1 MKMYILP
8 FVLIFVVSIS
18 ILIDYLS
25 IKIKKNAIQ
34 IVDDMGIGWT
44 LADSFE
50 CYNPNVKIMTNP
62 DEQLKLYG
70 NEVPTK
76 QLITSIKKSGFKTIR
91 IPITWMH
98 FMDESGTVNPVWMNR
113 VKEVVNWIIKS
124 KLYCIINVDN
134 DGAPGFWLS
143 QGISSKDK
151 FVYLWTQI
159 ANEFK
164 NYNEYL
170 IFESMGQ
177 IRYRIGNNDDYIT
190 LLTLNQAFVDTVRN
204 TGGKNS
210 DRLLIV
216 VGMNQDPDL
225 TCTSSYK
232 IPIDPSKKL
241 AISLYYFQPLP
252 FAMEPHDNLW
262 TYYVDGVPYVTQS
275 LNIWGSQYEYKE
287 LFIFFQNFKEIFVDK
302 GYPIIISEVGVLT
315 EDIKEINSIREYLYS
330 VFSISREFS
339 GIMACLWDTSNKKY
353 GIMNYY
359 DRVNDKWY
367 DEVIR
372 DNFKKISQGK
382 YLKFTDFSFYSNK
395 DTSTYLNSNGN
406 LVIKIGKKKIKTVI
420 FNVKVSIPY
429 YYVNFGLL
437 SNHKNGHFFTEQIDY
452 PAGKKNFDG
461 SYTYT
466 FDVSKKDYTDYVEVQ
481 KWWHSEYTTL
491 VYVTIIYDKEY
502 RFFDYIAYKNSL
514 K

>member
-1 MKMYILP
+1 MYILP
-8 FVLIFVVSIS
+8 FVLLFVICIS

-25 IKIKKNAIQ
+25 IKFKKSAIQ
-34 IVDDMGIGWT
+34 IVEDMGIGWT
-44 LADSFE
+44 LAHTFE
-50 CYNPNVKIMTNP
+50 CYSSEIKIMTDP
-62 DEQLKLYG
+62 DYQITLYG

-76 QLITSIKKSGFKTIR
+76 QLFTSIKKYGFKTIR
-91 IPITWMH
+91 VPITWMH
-98 FMDESGTVNPVWMNR
+98 FMDESGTINPVWMNR
-113 VKEVVNWIIKS
+113 VKEVVNWIIKL

-164 NYNEYL
+164 NFNEYL

-177 IRYRIGNNDDYIT
+177 SRYKIGNDDDYIT

-330 VFSISREFS
+330 VFSIAREFS

-372 DNFKKISQGK
+372 DNFKKISQGDFI
-382 YLKFTDFSFYSNK
+382 KFTDFTYYSNK
-395 DTSTYLNSNGN
+395 DTVNNLNQYGN
-406 LVIKIGKKKIKTVI
+406 LVIKIGTKKVKKAI
-420 FNVKVSIPY
+420 FNVKISIPY
-429 YYVNFGLL
+429 YYVNFGLMT
-437 SNHKNGHFFTEQIDY
+437 NKKNGFHHTFQVDW

-466 FDVSKKDYTDYVEVQ
+466 IDVSKKDFNDYVEAQ
-481 KWWHSEYTTL
+481 KWWNSQYSTF
-491 VYVTIIYDKEY
+491 VYLTIEFDKEY
-502 RFFDYIAYKNSL
+502 TFLNYTEFKRVYNNL
-514 K
+514 

>member
-1 MKMYILP
+1 MYILP
-8 FVLIFVVSIS
+8 FVLLFVICIS

-25 IKIKKNAIQ
+25 IKFKKSAIQ
-34 IVDDMGIGWT
+34 IVEDMGIGWT
-44 LADSFE
+44 LAHTFE
-50 CYNPNVKIMTNP
+50 CYSSEIKIMTDP
-62 DEQLKLYG
+62 DYQITLYG

-76 QLITSIKKSGFKTIR
+76 QLFTSIKKYGFKTIR
-91 IPITWMH
+91 VPITWMH
-98 FMDESGTVNPVWMNR
+98 FMDESGTINPVWMNR
-113 VKEVVNWIIKS
+113 VKEVVNWIIKL

-164 NYNEYL
+164 SYNEYL

-177 IRYRIGNNDDYIT
+177 SRYKIGNNDDYIT

-330 VFSISREFS
+330 VFSIAREFS

-372 DNFKKISQGK
+372 DNFKKISQGDFI
-382 YLKFTDFSFYSNK
+382 KFTDFTYYSNK
-395 DTSTYLNSNGN
+395 DTVNNLNQYGN
-406 LVIKIGKKKIKTVI
+406 LVIKIGTKKVKKAI
-420 FNVKVSIPY
+420 FNVKISIPY
-429 YYVNFGLL
+429 YYVNFGLMT
-437 SNHKNGHFFTEQIDY
+437 NKKNGFHHTFQVDW

-466 FDVSKKDYTDYVEVQ
+466 IDVSKKDFNDYVEAQ
-481 KWWHSEYTTL
+481 KWWNSQYSTF
-491 VYVTIIYDKEY
+491 VYLTIEFDKEY
-502 RFFDYIAYKNSL
+502 TFLNYTEFKRVYNNL
-514 K
+514 